1 MKWAFGAAA
10 CALKIV
16 VPVNVKVISQKE
28 IKMDWGS
35 FLKQVAP
42 SIATTLL
49 GPAGPLVSVAASFMA
64 DKLDLSEKS
73 VQAVTNALESGKMSP
88 DQVTQIKLAEIQYQ
102 EFLQQHE
109 IDLEKVYADDRD
121 SARRREEAVKDVTPK
136 VLAGGITLG
145 FFVVLGY
152 LINVG
157 KPPAGG
163 DALLVLLGSLAT
175 GFTGVLNYY
184 FGSSSGSDAKTS
196 VLAGIVKK

>member
-1 MKWAFGAAA
+1 
-10 CALKIV
+10 
-16 VPVNVKVISQKE
+16 
-28 IKMDWGS
+28 MDWGS